1 MSNNRRRLTGVVTR
15 ANMPKTIMVEVS
27 RDHRHPLYEKVLR
40 SSKKYLV
47 HDEIGCRPGDEV
59 IIVESKPISKRKRF
73 VVQEVITKVTDA
85 EVRAERE
92 EIVDEAAD
100 VIAPEP
106 EAPAQA
112 EAEAE
117 TEAEAEIEPEAE
129 AEMETEAEAEV
140 EEEAEAEE

>member
-15 ANMPKTIMVEVS
+15 ANMPKTVMVEVS

-73 VVQEVITKVTDA
+73 VIQEIITKVTDA
-85 EVRAERE
+85 EVKAERE
-92 EIVDEAAD
+92 ELVEEAAD
-100 VIAPEP
+100 VIVPEREAPAAPESEAEMEAEAQAEPEP
-106 EAPAQA
+106 EA
-112 EAEAE
+112 
-117 TEAEAEIEPEAE
+117 
-129 AEMETEAEAEV
+129 EV
-140 EEEAEAEE
+140 EAVDDEEAEAGE